1 MIVFSVLYPLFI
13 NFLQFNIHSFFL
25 EVEHIE
31 LLEQIIFALIG
42 IFSILLLLLSLSAYK
57 KTEVKSTLYAAAAF
71 GLFAVG
77 LFLKVLEE
85 SYESFDSIYS
95 DILTSAITLS
105 ILILFFLA
113 IVKRNG

>member
-1 MIVFSVLYPLFI
+1 MIIFSILYPLFV
-13 NFLQFNIHSFFL
+13 NFLQFNVHSLFL
-25 EVEHIE
+25 EVEHVE
-31 LLEQIIFALIG
+31 LLEQSIFALIG

-71 GLFAVG
+71 GLFGVG

>member
-1 MIVFSVLYPLFI
+1 MIIFSLLHPLFI
-13 NFLQFNIHSFFL
+13 NFLQFSAYAFFL

-31 LLEQIIFALIG
+31 LLEQVIFALIG

-95 DILTSAITLS
+95 DLLTSAITLS
-105 ILILFFLA
+105 ILILFFVA
-113 IVKRNG
+113 IVKTNI

>member
-1 MIVFSVLYPLFI
+1 MIIFSILYPLFV
-13 NFLQFNIHSFFL
+13 NFLQFNVHSFFL
-25 EVEHIE
+25 DVEHVE
-31 LLEQIIFALIG
+31 LLEQSISALIG

-57 KTEVKSTLYAAAAF
+57 KTRVKSTLYAAAAF
-71 GLFAVG
+71 GLFGVG

-85 SYESFDSIYS
+85 TYEIFDSIYS

-113 IVKRNG
+113 IVKRN

>member
-1 MIVFSVLYPLFI
+1 MIIFSILYPIFV
-13 NFLQFNIHSFFL
+13 NFLQFNVHSFFL
-25 EVEHIE
+25 EVEHVE
-31 LLEQIIFALIG
+31 LLEQSISALIG

-77 LFLKVLEE
+77 LFLNVLED
-85 SYESFDSIYS
+85 SYEIFESIYS
-95 DILTSAITLS
+95 DILTSSITLS

>member
-1 MIVFSVLYPLFI
+1 MIIFSILYPLFV
-13 NFLQFNIHSFFL
+13 NFLQFNVHSFFL
-25 EVEHIE
+25 EVEHVE
-31 LLEQIIFALIG
+31 LLEQSIFALIG

-57 KTEVKSTLYAAAAF
+57 KTGVKSTLYAAAAF
-71 GLFAVG
+71 GLFGVG